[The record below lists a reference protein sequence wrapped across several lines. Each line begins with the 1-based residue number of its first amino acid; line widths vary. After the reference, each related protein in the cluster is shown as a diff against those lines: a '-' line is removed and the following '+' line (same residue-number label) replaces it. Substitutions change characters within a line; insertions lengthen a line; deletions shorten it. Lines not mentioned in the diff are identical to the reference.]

1 MIKSKEKLELLSD
14 SSTDIFEKRIT
25 EGYNG
30 SPNMRKFCMFKKI
43 DTLLSETSM
52 QNTVKCKIQYQR
64 KYRTC
69 KFLVFNRSISETT

>member
-14 SSTDIFEKRIT
+14 SSTDILEKRIT

-43 DTLLSETSM
+43 DTLLSEAKYSKM
-52 QNTVKCKIQYQR
+52 QNTISKKIQ
-64 KYRTC
+64 
-69 KFLVFNRSISETT
+69 NM